1 MVTERS
7 YKHALKVIKAYE
19 EQQKNLK
26 FEKFKEL
33 NITLDTPLIELAEH
47 ISTNLFHALHEPKFY
62 IWHSKHQTLSY
73 FTDINKE
80 TLFKYN
86 NVGKKT
92 VEEFITLMA
101 IAGHTVL

>member
-7 YKHALKVIKAYE
+7 YKNALKVIKAYE

-33 NITLDTPLIELAEH
+33 NLTLDTNLIDLAEY
-47 ISTNLFHALHEPKFY
+47 ISTNLFHALHEPNY
-62 IWHSKHQTLSY
+62 CVWYNEHQKLSY
-73 FTDINKE
+73 FTDITKE
-80 TLFKYN
+80 NFLRYH

-92 VEEFITLMA
+92 VEEFVNLMA